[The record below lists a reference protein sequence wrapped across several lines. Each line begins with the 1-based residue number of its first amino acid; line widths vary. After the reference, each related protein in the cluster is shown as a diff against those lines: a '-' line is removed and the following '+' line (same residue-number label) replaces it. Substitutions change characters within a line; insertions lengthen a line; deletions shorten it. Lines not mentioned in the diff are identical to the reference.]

1 MINIKQFIFPNNN
14 FIYLIIFIISKVVL
28 FFLLDI
34 KLSPVKYGY
43 HLLDI
48 SLLQND
54 LFQSLKYL
62 HSQPLLWNFFNG
74 LVVKFFNANLN
85 SITTFITL
93 YHYFLTWFIFCL
105 SSLLLNQFHKSK
117 RSEILLFIFVI
128 FNPTLIF
135 YENIFSYAHTTCALF
150 ALLSYLSFKVFQK
163 GDRIYELYIYL
174 VLLILSLIWVLFQ
187 PILIFLSFILICIYK
202 KFDKIRL
209 ITFLLVFIVS
219 LLPSL
224 KNKIVFDTFILS
236 SKSGQDFG
244 TVFYD
249 WENYCGHP
257 IKDKEKFIKKYKV
270 NYSRDFNHPSLIGD
284 ISHFNNLGLIVLG
297 EECFKKTLNRI
308 KNEPLYYVKGRFLAF
323 LASHGKFGFDYVYP
337 NPEGWDKYYKGLK
350 EVYENKNYKLVRQL
364 VVFALMLM
372 IYSTLCYVTFSKSYK
387 KIKPGLLLTGLF
399 YTYLISVGT
408 LAGGT
413 EQERIMYTG
422 FFINIIFFATLLD
435 ILRKGNLK

>member
-1 MINIKQFIFPNNN
+1 M
-14 FIYLIIFIISKVVL
+14 
-28 FFLLDI
+28 
-34 KLSPVKYGY
+34 
-43 HLLDI
+43 
-48 SLLQND
+48 
-54 LFQSLKYL
+54 
-62 HSQPLLWNFFNG
+62 
-74 LVVKFFNANLN
+74 
-85 SITTFITL
+85 
-93 YHYFLTWFIFCL
+93 
-105 SSLLLNQFHKSK
+105 
-117 RSEILLFIFVI
+117 
-128 FNPTLIF
+128 
-135 YENIFSYAHTTCALF
+135 
-150 ALLSYLSFKVFQK
+150 
-163 GDRIYELYIYL
+163 
-174 VLLILSLIWVLFQ
+174 
-187 PILIFLSFILICIYK
+187 
-202 KFDKIRL
+202 
-209 ITFLLVFIVS
+209 VFIVS